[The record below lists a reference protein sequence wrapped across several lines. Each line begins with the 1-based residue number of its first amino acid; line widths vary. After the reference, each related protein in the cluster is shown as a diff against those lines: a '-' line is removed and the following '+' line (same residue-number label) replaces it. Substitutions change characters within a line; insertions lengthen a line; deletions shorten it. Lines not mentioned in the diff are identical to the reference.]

1 MLGSRDDVQ
10 HYVDRPCWA
19 LKQHFIIGFRL
30 GCGALPLACLPLD
43 QASIRGL
50 IWSRRS
56 TCENFAAPST
66 VCFKDP
72 AAAPVSA
79 GWQDTYRQ
87 AREGH
92 HQHAADRR
100 HHAGTLFIGSI

>member
-10 HYVDRPCWA
+10 HYVDRPRRA

-30 GCGALPLACLPLD
+30 GCGALALACLPLD

-56 TCENFAAPST
+56 TCEIISQRPQQ
-66 VCFKDP
+66 C
-72 AAAPVSA
+72 VSKI
-79 GWQDTYRQ
+79 QRQ
-87 AREGH
+87 P
-92 HQHAADRR
+92 
-100 HHAGTLFIGSI
+100 L